1 MNNEKELLSFEKA
14 FEKLEHILETL
25 NSSQP
30 SLEEAIKMYEEADQL
45 ILQCHRKL
53 SSAEKKIEVLMKN
66 RSGELQMGDGRKPE
80 VQKFEPQ
87 DNK

>member
-30 SLEEAIKMYEEADQL
+30 SLEEAIKMYEEADRL
-45 ILQCHRKL
+45 IIQCHQKL
-53 SSAEKKIEVLMKN
+53 LKY
-66 RSGELQMGDGRKPE
+66 LQIPKE
-80 VQKFEPQ
+80 ILK
-87 DNK
+87 